1 MVAGFAEDIDSEDD
15 SVAPAVTNHIN
26 DELDENQIAK
36 KPQKPSA
43 AIAVELTSSE
53 EEENEDNSD
62 GETKKQNK
70 RENGRSK
77 EKKGN
82 AAGNE
87 GVTLK
92 LEMPIS
98 SVSPIQPAEDGFG
111 RGTEDIDDW
120 LTSPDTDPKVLFHV
134 WPFKP

>member
-15 SVAPAVTNHIN
+15 SVAPAVTNHI
-26 DELDENQIAK
+26 DDDLDKNQIAK

-43 AIAVELTSSE
+43 AIVVELTSSE
-53 EEENEDNSD
+53 EEDNEDNNSD
-62 GETKKQNK
+62 EERENESK

-82 AAGNE
+82 DAGNE

-92 LEMPIS
+92 IEMPVS
-98 SVSPIQPAEDGFG
+98 SASPMQPVEDGFG
-111 RGTEDIDDW
+111 LGTEDVDDW
-120 LTSPDTDPKVLFHV
+120 LNSPDTDPKVLFIL
-134 WPFKP
+134 